1 MEQNLVLV
9 AYPTSFYNAA
19 YMLAV
24 VISTDNYYS
33 KVTITASSVQYVT
46 S

>member
-9 AYPTSFYNAA
+9 AYPNSIYNAA

-24 VISTDNYYS
+24 VISTDNS
-33 KVTITASSVQYVT
+33 KVTITARSVQYVT

>member
-9 AYPTSFYNAA
+9 AYPKTFCNAA

-24 VISTDNYYS
+24 VISTDNS
-33 KVTITASSVQYVT
+33 KVTIIASSVQYVT